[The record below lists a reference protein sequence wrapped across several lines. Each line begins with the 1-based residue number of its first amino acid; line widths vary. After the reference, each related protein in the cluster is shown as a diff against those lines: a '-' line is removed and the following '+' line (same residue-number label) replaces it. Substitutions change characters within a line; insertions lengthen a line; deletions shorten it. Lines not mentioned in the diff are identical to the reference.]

1 MMQLRSWTFAALGTN
16 WSIETLR
23 PLDNTMKHA
32 ITERIELFD
41 KTYSR
46 FRSDSLVSKLAQ
58 PGTYK
63 FPSDIS
69 PLMRIYTQ
77 LYGHTM
83 RKMTPMIGSLLEDAG
98 YDAKY
103 SLQPRKLR
111 RVNDLS
117 ELGWDGEQTLHTT
130 QPIVLDVG
138 AAGKGYLVDLIAGI
152 LEKGEYSTYVIDA
165 SGDILTKGIVQRI
178 GLEHPYK
185 EDKVI
190 GAVEVNDES
199 LCASATNRRQW
210 GTYHHI
216 FDPHNKKP
224 VEDIVATW
232 VVAQH
237 GLVADALATALFF
250 SPADTLLEEYNF
262 SYIIMKQDG
271 TIDYSPRFERQLFI

>member
-16 WSIETLR
+16 WSIETFR

-262 SYIIMKQDG
+262 SYVIMKQDG
-271 TIDYSPRFERQLFI
+271 TIDYSPRFEGQLFI